1 MSNIDADD
9 MDNNDDLLSD
19 DEMESLSR
27 HGELISGT
35 ECPTTFESKNQQNTP
50 HKEQTNEYEESKEII
65 SNQPEEKAFTDE
77 QFWQLIHMTKNLSE
91 NSNQFINVEK
101 LETETEPQS
110 GNSIMN
116 KSINSEEPS

>member
-1 MSNIDADD
+1 
-9 MDNNDDLLSD
+9 
-19 DEMESLSR
+19 ME
-27 HGELISGT
+27 ET
-35 ECPTTFESKNQQNTP
+35 K
-50 HKEQTNEYEESKEII
+50 EYEESKEKV

-116 KSINSEEPS
+116 KSINSDEPS

>member
-1 MSNIDADD
+1 MTMSNIVADD

-65 SNQPEEKAFTDE
+65 SN
-77 QFWQLIHMTKNLSE
+77 
-91 NSNQFINVEK
+91 
-101 LETETEPQS
+101 
-110 GNSIMN
+110 
-116 KSINSEEPS
+116 